1 VGITVGKAVKAMRI
15 LCRMLPKEVE
25 EFIAKFDLIKL
36 NAAYELVKKQNMI
49 REWLKSSGYCTFI
62 GNGSILPRN
71 KDNSG
76 PLEGASPLT
85 SREDVEVE
93 ITDNLVTM
101 FFELIGQPFFGNFRC
116 SNRTAC
122 EGLHLSIFALIGIV
136 IISYIS

>member
-1 VGITVGKAVKAMRI
+1 MGITVGKAVKAMRI

-122 EGLHLSIFALIGIV
+122 EWTPSINLC
-136 IISYIS
+136 SYWNCHYFIY